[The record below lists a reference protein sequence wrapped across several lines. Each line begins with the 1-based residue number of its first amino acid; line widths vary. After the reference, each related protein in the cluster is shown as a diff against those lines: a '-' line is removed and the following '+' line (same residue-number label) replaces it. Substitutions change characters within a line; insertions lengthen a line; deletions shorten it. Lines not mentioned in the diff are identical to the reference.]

1 MKHASPFD
9 RLSARKDDTGLVNL
23 IVDTPKGSRNKF
35 RYDSD
40 LGLFRLGKVL
50 PLGMAFPYD
59 FGFIPSTLAE
69 DGDPLDVLLL
79 ADEPAFPG
87 CLVGA
92 RLLGVLE
99 AEQIERGESTRN
111 DRLVAALVTPYNPAE
126 LASLLDLGAPRLS
139 EIEHFFVLYNEQEG
153 RTFRVIAR
161 QGPAIAERR
170 LDEGIRKFA
179 QHQG

>member
-1 MKHASPFD
+1 
-9 RLSARKDDTGLVNL
+9 
-23 IVDTPKGSRNKF
+23 
-35 RYDSD
+35 
-40 LGLFRLGKVL
+40 
-50 PLGMAFPYD
+50 
-59 FGFIPSTLAE
+59 
-69 DGDPLDVLLL
+69 
-79 ADEPAFPG
+79 
-87 CLVGA
+87 
-92 RLLGVLE
+92 
-99 AEQIERGESTRN
+99 
-111 DRLVAALVTPYNPAE
+111 LVAALVTPYNPAE

>member
-1 MKHASPFD
+1 MKDASPFD
-9 RLSARKDDTGLVNL
+9 RLPAREDGTGLVNL

-35 RYDSD
+35 RYDSA
-40 LGLFRLGKVL
+40 LGLFRLGKRL

-79 ADEPAFPG
+79 ADEATFPG

-99 AEQIERGESTRN
+99 AEQREKVESTRN
-111 DRLVAALVTPYNPAE
+111 DRLVATVVTPYNPAE

-139 EIEHFFVLYNEQEG
+139 EIEHFFVSYNEQEG
-153 RTFRVIAR
+153 RSFRVIAR

-170 LDEGIRKFA
+170 LDEGIGKFA
-179 QHQG
+179 QREG